1 MRIFG
6 IENRDKKRSASSLA
20 VLVFEVSPSVPLSG
34 IELYKQFISTNLG
47 TLISQRL
54 VENED
59 KIRYFGTIET
69 PPSLLI
75 TGTRPS
81 LFRLAEAWKNRLLK
95 APEHTKIL
103 TYGMLEGLRME
114 SIPQKTRIELPDL
127 VLMAVADLN
136 HQTFPAHAA
145 TIQQHL
151 TEKCDE
157 MIIPSTASIEYCLTN
172 LLKAKKIYTHSGGF
186 RIVVHKPTQE
196 AVKGRRSCPPADSL
210 NKSFEVHESS
220 APSKQQKNRRKT
232 EGGKPSSP
240 IKSSKEKSQGNSGNF
255 FSSGFKKLRRT
266 IRKKKSIETSPSQIK
281 SMNLTKQ
288 NSDSGVEM
296 NKNSNPSG
304 TSLTSSQVQTKSDES
319 TNYPVLSPSRAFD
332 LGYENREER
341 RSIRRATYASECESV
356 ASSRVSSRVKQKP
369 KYRNGRRRRSKGT
382 HGSKSSRS
390 TSRPTS
396 EEVRPLSAVPS
407 TYGAP
412 SEAPPPSR
420 GDSTVLLDA
429 EVDRFMEISPLQAA
443 SINTIDEHD
452 VDGISNHTR
461 VNINSSNNNSITINV
476 KDESGNSIS
485 EELKFDKE
493 QSDFPPPPLQL
504 LRPESRN
511 QSYAARPQ
519 SRTASR
525 GPSTPRY
532 ATKTLPR
539 EIRILETSPNSPKSI
554 IPGQEPSKLLPKPRS
569 SSVGNGLDLP
579 PRSFSP
585 PVRRKDLKPETT
597 SPHNSSSSYNHH
609 SRMYRSQTPNPISMI
624 TDQLKRNQMRRT
636 QTPTFALLSNSRA
649 QSVDF
654 NDEEYQKYTKA
665 VRKQPEFI
673 RNQSTPSDLSPQ
685 KSSQKSSTPKA
696 PDRKSLSHSSKSTS
710 HLEPTLSPIPRSMTP
725 APRSSSY
732 LNKSAPTPRSASVV
746 PSRMMAGQ
754 DLSPSTRMTPQK
766 QGSTY
771 NLELLEQLSL
781 TREEWVD
788 YFRTKRLPP
797 HAEIELE
804 KLTSK
809 NAQRVSKPIF
819 TNRSTPFVTKL

>member
-1 MRIFG
+1 MTKEKTSEDEDIG
-6 IENRDKKRSASSLA
+6 KIYELASSLA
-20 VLVFEVSPSVPLSG
+20 VLVFEVPPSVPLSG
-34 IELYKQFISTNLG
+34 IELYKQFVSTNLG

-81 LFRLAEAWKNRLLK
+81 LYRLAEAWRNRLLK

-114 SIPQKTRIELPDL
+114 SIPQKTRIELPEL

-136 HQTFPAHAA
+136 HQSFPAHAA

-172 LLKAKKIYTHSGGF
+172 LLKAKKIYSHSGGF
-186 RIVVHKPTQE
+186 RIVVQKPTQE
-196 AVKGRRSCPPADSL
+196 TSKGRRSCPPPDSL
-210 NKSFEVHESS
+210 NKSFEVHE
-220 APSKQQKNRRKT
+220 AKTPSKQQKNRRKT
-232 EGGKPSSP
+232 EGAKPSSP
-240 IKSSKEKSQGNSGNF
+240 INSPKEKNQNSGNF

-266 IRKKKSIETSPSQIK
+266 MRKKKSIETSPAQIK

-288 NSDSGVEM
+288 NSDSGVEL

-332 LGYENREER
+332 LGYENRAER
-341 RSIRRATYASECESV
+341 HSVRRANYASECESI

-369 KYRNGRRRRSKGT
+369 KYRNGRRRRSKGA

-396 EEVRPLSAVPS
+396 EEVRPASAVPS
-407 TYGAP
+407 SYGPP

-429 EVDRFMEISPLQAA
+429 EVDRFMEIPPLQAA
-443 SINTIDEHD
+443 SINTIDEQD
-452 VDGISNHTR
+452 VDGISNGAR
-461 VNINSSNNNSITINV
+461 ANMNANNNDSITINV

-485 EELKFDKE
+485 EELRFDKE
-493 QSDFPPPPLQL
+493 KSDFPPPPVQL
-504 LRPESRN
+504 LRLESRN

-519 SRTASR
+519 SRAASR

-539 EIRILETSPNSPKSI
+539 EIKILETSPNSPKSI

-569 SSVGNGLDLP
+569 SSVGNGLDVA

-585 PVRRKDLKPETT
+585 PVRRKDLKPD
-597 SPHNSSSSYNHH
+597 NSSSSYSNHN
-609 SRMYRSQTPNPISMI
+609 RMYRSQTPNPISMI
-624 TDQLKRNQMRRT
+624 TDQLKRNQMRRS

-654 NDEEYQKYTKA
+654 DDEEYQKYTKA
-665 VRKQPEFI
+665 VRKQPELI

-685 KSSQKSSTPKA
+685 KPSQKSSTPKA

-710 HLEPTLSPIPRSMTP
+710 HLEPALSPIPRSMTP

-732 LNKSAPTPRSASVV
+732 LNKSAPTPRSSSVV
-746 PSRMMAGQ
+746 PSRMMTGH

-766 QGSTY
+766 QGSSY

-781 TREEWVD
+781 TREEWVE

-797 HAEIELE
+797 HAELELE
-804 KLTSK
+804 KLTSQ
-809 NAQRVSKPIF
+809 NAQRVSKPLF